1 MTLKDLFSSTPLL
14 REGRM
19 PEFVGATD
27 WLNTEPLTNDE
38 LLGKVVA
45 VDFWTH
51 TCINW
56 LRTLPYLRA
65 WSEHY
70 SSYGLVVIGVHTPE
84 FSIEHDVDTVGRVSR
99 DLGVE
104 YPVAID
110 NDYAVWNAFGN
121 HYWPALYIADHR
133 GDLRYHHFGEG
144 AYDRSEHV
152 IRRLL
157 EDAGAQ
163 IPAEPASVET
173 RGIERSADWHEVRSP
188 ETYVGVAQAQGFSSP
203 GRPVI
208 DEPNNYAVPD
218 RLHLNQWALGGSWI
232 LGVEAAV
239 CNEPGARIAY
249 RFHARDVNLILA
261 PPTGGAA
268 QFRVRLDGAEPG
280 DAHGLDVD
288 EHGNGNVTDA
298 RLYQLIRQSD
308 AVEDR
313 LVEVELLD
321 RGTAAYCFTFG

>member
-1 MTLKDLFSSTPLL
+1 MALKDLFSSTPLL
-14 REGRM
+14 REGHM
-19 PEFVGATD
+19 PELVGATD
-27 WLNTEPLTNDE
+27 WLNTEALTNDE

-70 SSYGLVVIGVHTPE
+70 SPHGLVVIGVHTPE
-84 FSIEHDVDTVGRVSR
+84 FSIEHDVETVRRVSS

-104 YPVAID
+104 YAIAID

-121 HYWPALYIADHR
+121 QYWPALYIADSR

-163 IPAEPASVET
+163 VPAAPASVET
-173 RGIERSADWHEVRSP
+173 RGIERSADRHEVRSP
-188 ETYVGVAQAQGFSSP
+188 ETYVGAARSQGFSSP
-203 GRPVI
+203 DLSVI
-208 DEPNNYAVPD
+208 DEPHDYTVPD
-218 RLHLNQWALGGSWI
+218 RLHLNQWALSGNWI
-232 LGVEAAV
+232 LGDEAAV
-239 CNEPGARIAY
+239 CDEPHTRIQY

-261 PPTGGAA
+261 PPTNGSA
-268 QFRVRLDGAEPG
+268 QFRVRLDGQPPG
-280 DAHGLDVD
+280 SAHGLDIDD
-288 EHGNGNVTDA
+288 EGNGVVTDA
-298 RLYQLIRQSD
+298 RLYQLIRQPGR
-308 AVEDR
+308 VEEQ
-313 LVEVELLD
+313 VFEIELLEP
-321 RGTAAYCFTFG
+321 GTAAYCFTFG